1 MATSPLQSSGMLSR
15 EQLLYLFN
23 SFSQL
28 TSQPDV
34 KKRIAD
40 AVNDKQEAVAATT
53 TIQESIF
60 LEMGVDPS
68 FGISCLGKVN
78 VVYENDQD
86 LMIRFYK
93 FVAKDNTNGDYEIK
107 LVDNSIALD
116 NKLNWLRVR
125 DSVLL
130 ISCKH
135 KFRTYE
141 EMACDEAEL
150 GPDEFAEKMHY
161 QQQLQE
167 QQLEMLKHMRK
178 FHMDDQSAILE
189 KLHQQMENANFE
201 GEASVLSPEQIQ
213 ETVRR
218 RVSPLFQPR

>member
-1 MATSPLQSSGMLSR
+1 MAASPLQSSGMLSR

-53 TIQESIF
+53 AIQESIF

-78 VVYENDQD
+78 AVYENDQD
-86 LMIRFYK
+86 LMICFYK
-93 FVAKDNTNGDYEIK
+93 FVAN
-107 LVDNSIALD
+107 
-116 NKLNWLRVR
+116 
-125 DSVLL
+125 
-130 ISCKH
+130 
-135 KFRTYE
+135 E
-141 EMACDEAEL
+141 EMACNEAEH

-161 QQQLQE
+161 QRKLQE
-167 QQLEMLKHMRK
+167 QQLEMLKYMRK
-178 FHMDDQSAILE
+178 FHLDDQSAILE
-189 KLHQQMENANFE
+189 KLRQEMENANFE
-201 GEASVLSPEQIQ
+201 DEASVLSPEQIQ
-213 ETVRR
+213 ESVQR